1 MLNQFDKARID
12 GYTGTAAEFV
22 FETYKAKGFDAARE
36 MGYTGPEYELVE
48 MVTHEEAQ
56 KAANAE
62 RLALRGDSAY
72 QVAVSKGFDGDES
85 AWLKSLM
92 GSDGLNAYEIAVS
105 KGFEGD
111 ESVWLQS
118 LHGSDGSS
126 AYELALHNG
135 FDGTEKEWIDSL
147 KALDGLSAY
156 ELAQSLGF
164 SGTLEQFIESLRG
177 PVGPSGKDGKDGK
190 SIKGDKG
197 DKGDMPAHQWDGT
210 RLRFE
215 RPDGTW
221 GQWVELKGLAQVAS
235 MGAGSLTIQQFADG
249 TANFPVNGKAQVLYF
264 DTSTDPYTMYV
275 WDGATYVAV
284 GGGGSSSG
292 PAYTVA
298 VAGKNTSGALIPKGT
313 PVMAT
318 GTLGASG
325 VITIAP
331 MDGTNPD
338 NYKYLIGVAG
348 ADIAIGATGDVVDT
362 GKVRGFDTTT
372 WDEGDVLWISTT
384 EVGKFTNVEPTT
396 GLKMPVAFVVT
407 DHHTNGEIMVRVTPV
422 DENAH
427 VKQTFETVS
436 KNLAASNATLNYN
449 DGELSSVVYSNGIT
463 KTLAYSGGN
472 ITTVTLSGATPNGI
486 DLVKTMS
493 YDNGEVVGIAYS

>member
-1 MLNQFDKARID
+1 MLTDFDKARID

-36 MGYTGPEYELVE
+36 MGYTGPEYELFE

-56 KAANAE
+56 KAANAD

-92 GSDGLNAYEIAVS
+92 CSDGLNAYEIAVS

-249 TANFPVNGKAQVLYF
+249 TANFPASGKSQVLYF

-275 WDGATYVAV
+275 WDGTTYVAV
-284 GGGGSSSG
+284 GGGSG
-292 PAYTVA
+292 GTAYTVA

-325 VITIAP
+325 IITIAP
-331 MDGTNPD
+331 MDGTDPD

-348 ADIAIGATGDVVDT
+348 ADIAVDATGDVVDT
-362 GKVRGFDTTT
+362 GKVRGFDTTA
-372 WDEGDVLWISTT
+372 WNEGEVLWISTT
-384 EVGKFTNVEPTT
+384 AVGEFTNVEPTT

-436 KNLAASNATLNYN
+436 KNLAASDVTLNYT
-449 DGELSSVVYSNGIT
+449 DGDLTSLVYANGIT
-463 KTLAYSGGN
+463 KTLSYTSGN
-472 ITTVTLSGATPNGI
+472 LTTITLSGATPNGI
-486 DLVKTMS
+486 ELVKTL
-493 YDNGEVVGIAYS
+493 AYSSGGDLTGISYA